1 LQELTRAQIT
11 LDDEIDERTSTMNA
25 VKKIVLATGIATLM
39 TALAGCGK
47 DSSTEPTS
55 KAGTVAA
62 QDTSAH
68 ATDSTKHAGGT
79 HDHSGWW
86 CDEHGVPE
94 EECGQC
100 NAKLAAAFQKKG
112 DWCKEHD
119 RPDSQCFICHP
130 EYEAAFAARY
140 EAKFGKKPPKPEVN

>member
-1 LQELTRAQIT
+1 MAGRIFGL
-11 LDDEIDERTSTMNA
+11 
-25 VKKIVLATGIATLM
+25 VLI
-39 TALAGCGK
+39 
-47 DSSTEPTS
+47 
-55 KAGTVAA
+55 GTVIIGVACNKS
-62 QDTSAH
+62 D
-68 ATDSTKHAGGT
+68 DKHAGHNKATTAADAKAGDSK
-79 HDHSGWW
+79 HDSWW

-119 RPDSQCFICHP
+119 RPDSQCFLCHP
-130 EYEAAFAARY
+130 EYEAAFAAKY